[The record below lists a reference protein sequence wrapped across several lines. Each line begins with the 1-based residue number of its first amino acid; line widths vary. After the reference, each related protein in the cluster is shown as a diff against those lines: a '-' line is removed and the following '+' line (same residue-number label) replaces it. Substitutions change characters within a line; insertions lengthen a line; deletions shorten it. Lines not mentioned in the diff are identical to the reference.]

1 MGEERKIEYRE
12 RVEKELCPSVVFCD
26 AYFGNVAVGSLCLW
40 GELETTNILLQL
52 CFRGALAP
60 AHKLVQQAPAMPVAM
75 RIHEEFSVPH
85 EIPKYDRQIREA
97 LKKFDWDASGGL
109 RFQELAKVF
118 KQPGTESGTGT
129 PMTPEQIKV

>member
-1 MGEERKIEYRE
+1 LSNFAFAG
-12 RVEKELCPSVVFCD
+12 PSR
-26 AYFGNVAVGSLCLW
+26 L
-40 GELETTNILLQL
+40 
-52 CFRGALAP
+52 
-60 AHKLVQQAPAMPVAM
+60 KLVQQAPAMPVAM

-118 KQPGTESGTGT
+118 KQPGTETGTGT

>member
-1 MGEERKIEYRE
+1 MTHI
-12 RVEKELCPSVVFCD
+12 
-26 AYFGNVAVGSLCLW
+26 
-40 GELETTNILLQL
+40 LETLRPSDRFACGENLKRLILVEL

-60 AHKLVQQAPAMPVAM
+60 PSSQQAPAMPVAM

-118 KQPGTESGTGT
+118 KQPGTETGTGT

>member
-1 MGEERKIEYRE
+1 MLFFVTHTCI
-12 RVEKELCPSVVFCD
+12 
-26 AYFGNVAVGSLCLW
+26 
-40 GELETTNILLQL
+40 LETLPSDHFACGENLKRRILFQL
-52 CFRGALAP
+52 CFRRGP
-60 AHKLVQQAPAMPVAM
+60 RGHKLVQQAPAMPVAM

-118 KQPGTESGTGT
+118 KQPGTETGTGT

>member
-1 MGEERKIEYRE
+1 MLFFVTHI
-12 RVEKELCPSVVFCD
+12 
-26 AYFGNVAVGSLCLW
+26 
-40 GELETTNILLQL
+40 LETLPSDHFACGENLKRRIY
-52 CFRGALAP
+52 FSNFAFAGP
-60 AHKLVQQAPAMPVAM
+60 SPHKLVQQAPAMPVAM

-118 KQPGTESGTGT
+118 KQPGTETGTGT

>member
-1 MGEERKIEYRE
+1 MYSFITKDFLLGPRKPRAI
-12 RVEKELCPSVVFCD
+12 
-26 AYFGNVAVGSLCLW
+26 
-40 GELETTNILLQL
+40 
-52 CFRGALAP
+52 
-60 AHKLVQQAPAMPVAM
+60 MPVAM
-75 RIHEEFSVPH
+75 RMHEEFSVPH

>member
-1 MGEERKIEYRE
+1 MRARVVLNSSSGLGEKLKR
-12 RVEKELCPSVVFCD
+12 S
-26 AYFGNVAVGSLCLW
+26 
-40 GELETTNILLQL
+40 
-52 CFRGALAP
+52 
-60 AHKLVQQAPAMPVAM
+60 KLVALRKTFCSGRKPRAIMPVAM

>member
-1 MGEERKIEYRE
+1 
-12 RVEKELCPSVVFCD
+12 
-26 AYFGNVAVGSLCLW
+26 
-40 GELETTNILLQL
+40 
-52 CFRGALAP
+52 
-60 AHKLVQQAPAMPVAM
+60 
-75 RIHEEFSVPH
+75 VPH

-118 KQPGTESGTGT
+118 KQPGTETGTGT

>member
-1 MGEERKIEYRE
+1 MAGIGSGLGEKLKRSKLEALRK
-12 RVEKELCPSVVFCD
+12 
-26 AYFGNVAVGSLCLW
+26 
-40 GELETTNILLQL
+40 TLLGP
-52 CFRGALAP
+52 RKPRAI
-60 AHKLVQQAPAMPVAM
+60 MPVAM

>member
-1 MGEERKIEYRE
+1 MAG
-12 RVEKELCPSVVFCD
+12 
-26 AYFGNVAVGSLCLW
+26 VGSGL
-40 GELETTNILLQL
+40 GEKLK
-52 CFRGALAP
+52 RS
-60 AHKLVQQAPAMPVAM
+60 KLVQFHTKDFLLGPRKPRAIMPVAM
-75 RIHEEFSVPH
+75 RMHEEFSVPH